1 MPKPTLSR
9 EQAYELALNRK
20 IGGIMPSNL
29 YEQSIRTKPRKRRG
43 RKNARITYLKLP
55 RL

>member
-1 MPKPTLSR
+1 MPKPTLTQ

-20 IGGIMPSNL
+20 IGGLMPNSL
-29 YEQSIRTKPRKRRG
+29 YEQSKRTKPRKKRG

-55 RL
+55 QL

>member
-1 MPKPTLSR
+1 MLKPTLSR
-9 EQAYELALNRK
+9 EEAYNLALNRK
-20 IGGIMPSNL
+20 IGGIMPENL
-29 YEQSIRTKPRKRRG
+29 YEQSKRTKPRKKRG

>member
-9 EQAYELALNRK
+9 EEAYELALNRK
-20 IGGIMPSNL
+20 IGGLMPHNL
-29 YEQSIRTKPRKRRG
+29 VEQSIRTKPRKRRG

>member
-1 MPKPTLSR
+1 MPKPTLTQA
-9 EQAYELALNRK
+9 EAYERALNRK
-20 IGGIMPSNL
+20 IGGIMPNNL

-55 RL
+55 NL